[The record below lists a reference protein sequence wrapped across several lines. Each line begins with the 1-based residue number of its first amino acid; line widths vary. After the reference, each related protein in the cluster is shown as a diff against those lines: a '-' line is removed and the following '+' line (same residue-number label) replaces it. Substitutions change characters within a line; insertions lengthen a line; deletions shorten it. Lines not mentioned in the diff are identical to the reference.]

1 MIALLLVCG
10 ITIYNLQLLVSG
22 LSELSL
28 SENALIASNIICG
41 ICLIVVA
48 AYSIYIERAL
58 SSEISAVDED
68 VFFNR
73 LERKSYT
80 ASYFYQ
86 SALVFCFMTFTI
98 GFILV
103 RESNPEIPFVALIL
117 SLIALFFF
125 IPKNNMVELIYPN
138 FKIPDKNSKDPI
150 AESLDFYDD
159 GQKHLL
165 LKSLYKLYFSIIG
178 AFIFLVF
185 ALMYYSVF
193 SGNNQTVSIIGIG
206 IILLF
211 VLNALS
217 MSLKPD
223 KITDSPTH
231 KQTN

>member
-10 ITIYNLQLLVSG
+10 ITIYNLQLFISG

-68 VFFNR
+68 VFYNR

-86 SALVFCFMTFTI
+86 SALVFCFMTLTI

-103 RESNPEIPFVALIL
+103 RDSNPEIPFVALIL

-125 IPKNNMVELIYPN
+125 IPSKKMLNLTYPN
-138 FKIPDKNSKDPI
+138 FKMPDKNSKGPFTE
-150 AESLDFYDD
+150 ALNYYDD

-165 LKSLYKLYFSIIG
+165 LKSLYKLYFSMIG

-185 ALMYYSVF
+185 ALMFYSIF

-223 KITDSPTH
+223 KIMDSPAS
-231 KQTN
+231 KQAN

>member
-10 ITIYNLQLLVSG
+10 ITIYNLQLFVSG

-68 VFFNR
+68 VFYNR

-86 SALVFCFMTFTI
+86 SALVFCFMTLTI

-117 SLIALFFF
+117 SLIALLF
-125 IPKNNMVELIYPN
+125 IFPKNNMVELTHPN
-138 FKIPDKNSKDPI
+138 FKIPDRNSKDPI

-185 ALMYYSVF
+185 TLMFYSIF

-223 KITDSPTH
+223 KITDSPVS

>member
-10 ITIYNLQLLVSG
+10 ITIYNLQLFVSG

-41 ICLIVVA
+41 ICLSIVA

-58 SSEISAVDED
+58 SSDISAVDED
-68 VFFNR
+68 VFYNR

-117 SLIALFFF
+117 SLIALLF
-125 IPKNNMVELIYPN
+125 IFPKNNMVELTHPN
-138 FKIPDKNSKDPI
+138 FKIPDRNSKDLI

-165 LKSLYKLYFSIIG
+165 LKSLYKLYFSMIG

-185 ALMYYSVF
+185 ALMFYSIF

-223 KITDSPTH
+223 KIMDSPTS
-231 KQTN
+231 KQAN